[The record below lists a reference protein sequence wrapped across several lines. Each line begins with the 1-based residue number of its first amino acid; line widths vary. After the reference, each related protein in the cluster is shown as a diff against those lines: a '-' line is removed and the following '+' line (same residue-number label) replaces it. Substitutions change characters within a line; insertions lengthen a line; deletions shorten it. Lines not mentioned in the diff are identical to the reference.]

1 MSLLKQI
8 KNPKLTIAA
17 ILSNIIVGFWLF
29 TNDINLSQSLSF
41 LSGKWSPWQ
50 SFIIN
55 PSQLLLF
62 GLLIF
67 LGFKNQQL
75 KNPILIISLILG
87 GYFILQNQAPTLTL
101 VIVINIL
108 LLHLKNFL
116 PGISRKLITGLIL
129 SQITIAFLQ
138 FLLQSD
144 LGLRFLSEP
153 EIATTIKGIAKLG
166 FENGLTIIRSYGT
179 FDHPNILAGFLCISF
194 LASEFFN
201 KSSRLAIVIGLILPL
216 SRAIIILPAI
226 LIAQHRNNIQ
236 KNLKIISLILLI
248 VLFVFS
254 FRSFS
259 FHTTQ
264 SNQERLSEIT
274 ETTDKERPWQIT
286 PIHIGY
292 LELWQK
298 NPIMS
303 IFWLISLGLFFY
315 RIRQE
320 KMEAKNWPL
329 IGYLA
334 LGCFDHYLFTLP
346 IGNFLL
352 LLALTFEPS
361 NSIPL
366 SHPLGLH
373 EQQSQ

>member
-29 TNDINLSQSLSF
+29 TNDINLSQSLTF

-144 LGLRFLSEP
+144 LGLQFLSEP

-166 FENGLTIIRSYGT
+166 FENGLTMIRSYGT

-201 KSSRLAIVIGLILPL
+201 KSSRLAIIIGLILPL

-274 ETTDKERPWQIT
+274 ETTDK
-286 PIHIGY
+286 
-292 LELWQK
+292 
-298 NPIMS
+298 
-303 IFWLISLGLFFY
+303 
-315 RIRQE
+315 
-320 KMEAKNWPL
+320 
-329 IGYLA
+329 
-334 LGCFDHYLFTLP
+334 
-346 IGNFLL
+346 
-352 LLALTFEPS
+352 
-361 NSIPL
+361 
-366 SHPLGLH
+366 
-373 EQQSQ
+373 